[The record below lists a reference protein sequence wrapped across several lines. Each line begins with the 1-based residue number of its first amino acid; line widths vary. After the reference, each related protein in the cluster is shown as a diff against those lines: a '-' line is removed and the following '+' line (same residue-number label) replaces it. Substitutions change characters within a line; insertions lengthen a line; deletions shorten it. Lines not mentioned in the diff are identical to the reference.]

1 MKSEKEKWTIV
12 IIGLWDPRIFS
23 PGWVGKELFDGKE
36 VGLEVP
42 IVPTFP
48 YRFNAESLVLIPQ
61 NDRVIIGIKDIKED
75 NLNKA
80 ESLAKKILD
89 SFPQLPISS
98 FGINFGFVENAPEGL
113 VPLFN
118 LSDIQKLSDNNYK
131 IGSTEIKRKLKF
143 EQVDLNMTHS
153 FDEGIVRMHLNF
165 HHNSNSTKSASD
177 LLNNLVIKYR
187 DLAQDLLRKVY
198 GLTLEEE

>member
-1 MKSEKEKWTIV
+1 V
-12 IIGLWDPRIFS
+12 I
-23 PGWVGKELFDGKE
+23 
-36 VGLEVP
+36 
-42 IVPTFP
+42 PTLP
-48 YRFNAESLVLIPQ
+48 HRFNAEGLVLIPQ
-61 NDRVIIGIKDIKED
+61 NDRVIIGLKDIKED

-98 FGINFGFVENAPEGL
+98 FGINFGFVEDAPEDIA
-113 VPLFN
+113 PLFN

-131 IGSTEIKRKLKF
+131 IRSTEIKRKL
-143 EQVDLNMTHS
+143 EYGQGDLNITHS

-165 HHNSNSTKSASD
+165 HHPCDSTKSASD
-177 LLNNLVIKYR
+177 LLNNLVRKCR
-187 DLAQDLLRKVY
+187 DLAQDLLNKVY